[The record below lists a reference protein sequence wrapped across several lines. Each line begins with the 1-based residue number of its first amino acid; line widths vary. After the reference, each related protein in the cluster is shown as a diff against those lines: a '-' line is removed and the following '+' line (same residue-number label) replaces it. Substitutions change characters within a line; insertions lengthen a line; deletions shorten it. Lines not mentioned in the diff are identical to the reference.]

1 LVKINSDFK
10 DLLQLLG
17 DGGVRFL
24 VVGGYAVMKYTEPYH
39 TKDLD
44 IWIEPAPENA
54 NRVLE
59 VLRRFGAPGHQVTV
73 DDLTNPDLIY
83 QIGVEPVRVDIMSGV
98 SGLKFEEAW
107 EHRVETDYG
116 GVVAP
121 VLSIDDIIAAKK
133 ATGRAKDRIQA
144 RELQRAKS
152 ELSKRSPG

>member
-17 DGGVRFL
+17 NGGVRFL

-44 IWIEPAPENA
+44 IWIEPTPENA

>member
-1 LVKINSDFK
+1 VKINSDFK

-24 VVGGYAVMKYTEPYH
+24 VVGGYAVMKYSEPYH

-44 IWIEPAPENA
+44 IWIEPTQENA

-59 VLRRFGAPGHQVTV
+59 VLRRFGAPRHQVTV

-83 QIGVEPVRVDIMSGV
+83 QIGVEPVRVDIMGSV
-98 SGLKFEEAW
+98 SGLKFEDAW

-121 VLSIDDIIAAKK
+121 VLSLDDIIAAKR

-144 RELQRAKS
+144 RELLRAKS
-152 ELSKRSPG
+152 ELSKRSQK